1 MKLRNNNVTVPRLTF
16 QQYNSNS
23 NYVEFIFDEL
33 QGYDFSNAIVDLL
46 FHIGEEYSMLSSS
59 VSDNVTIDVQVGKLI
74 VKWTVT
80 GRSTLVEGTHRV
92 QVRIWQP
99 KQKGRIREDD
109 AHLIAYS
116 QTLDFTV
123 NDSLDIDSVEV
134 AENGT
139 LLMDMMQKVKNFED
153 KLDEALEMNKGE
165 DGITPTIGSNGN
177 WFLGVVDTGKP
188 SRGEKGDTGEKGDK
202 GDTGETGPQGA
213 QGIQG
218 EKGDKGEATVITIG
232 GNGNWYLDGVDSGHK
247 AQGEQGVQGEK
258 GDKGDVGPQGPKGV
272 QGEKGETGEQ
282 GPQGIQG
289 DTGPAGPQGEKGD
302 TGEQGPKGDKGDKG
316 DKGEV
321 GPQGPKGQDGTVS
334 FDQLT
339 PEQKLELK
347 GEKGDKGDVGPQGP
361 QGEQGPQGPKGESG
375 SDTIDDSGVVSGDK
389 TWSSQKT
396 STELNKKV
404 NIETYNVD
412 KETFALKSQLE
423 NYYNKGEV
431 DGKIATLTKLKV
443 VDELN
448 ETDVNTIYLKK
459 GDDGYYEEY
468 LYNPDKS
475 EYEKIGDTKID
486 LSNYYDKSQVDGKL
500 GEKVNVSQYNSD
512 KSTFATKV
520 ELGDKVDNSTYTSDK
535 QTFALKSE
543 LTSKID
549 TETYNSDKE
558 TFALKTELTDKANV
572 SDVYN
577 KSETYTKLEVDGL
590 IEGIDVS
597 DQLNNL
603 ATKEELSTKADQSFV
618 LQVADNSVTVQ
629 DYNRDK
635 STFATK
641 TELGYKVNNSEFS
654 GVKSKTDRMK
664 FKSDFSSVIIDGNSP
679 IPSLNGC
686 FGAGLSGTVNFTGHN
701 SVVLCSGNNLTVSG
715 NSIAI
720 GSSKPSMIPNN
731 CILMGSYAGSALN
744 QTDTYNIL
752 IGYDAGETI
761 QGNFNV
767 GIGYQALDNTRIT
780 SRGNCFGIGRNSGYG
795 RNDGSNVGY
804 LGGSELTKLI
814 ANVSS
819 LTTYSDERTKK
830 DIKPADLD
838 ICLENVKKIPVKH
851 WAYKEEVSSQI
862 DTHKLGWIA
871 QDILPVFPKSVSKSQ
886 VDFKELDENGK
897 EILEP
902 KITTMTR
909 LIPQFNDDG
918 TPLLEK
924 VTIEEDE
931 PISTFN
937 NGKERIAY
945 HTVKKEIEQQ
955 VMIEEEYEEVRLKPK
970 TYHMEDCLTFTPDQ
984 MLPTL
989 WGAVQKLIERV
1000 ENLEKENGN
1009 LSNKV
1014 KQLEDKIYLKK

>member
-80 GRSTLVEGTHRV
+80 GRSTLVEGAHRV

-99 KQKGRIREDD
+99 KQKGRIREDN

-188 SRGEKGDTGEKGDK
+188 SRGEKGNTGEKGDK
-202 GDTGETGPQGA
+202 GDTGETGPQGK

-232 GNGNWYLDGVDSGHK
+232 ENGNWYLDGVDSGHK

-258 GDKGDVGPQGPKGV
+258 GDKG
-272 QGEKGETGEQ
+272 
-282 GPQGIQG
+282 
-289 DTGPAGPQGEKGD
+289 
-302 TGEQGPKGDKGDKG
+302 
-316 DKGEV
+316 
-321 GPQGPKGQDGTVS
+321 
-334 FDQLT
+334 
-339 PEQKLELK
+339 
-347 GEKGDKGDVGPQGP
+347 
-361 QGEQGPQGPKGESG
+361 EQGPQGPKGESG
-375 SDTIDDSGVVSGDK
+375 SDTIDDSGVISGDK

-396 STELNKKV
+396 STELDKKV
-404 NIETYNVD
+404 NIENYNVD
-412 KETFALKSQLE
+412 KETFALKTQLE

-475 EYEKIGDTKID
+475 EYEKIGDTKVD
-486 LSNYYDKSQVDGKL
+486 LSNYYNKTQVDGKL
-500 GEKVNVSQYNSD
+500 DEKINVSQYNSD
-512 KSTFATKV
+512 KSTFATKD
-520 ELGDKVDNSTYTSDK
+520 ELGNKLDSSTYESDK

-543 LTSKID
+543 LTAKLD
-549 TETYNSDKE
+549 TETYNNDKE
-558 TFALKTELTDKANV
+558 AFALKTDLTDKANV
-572 SDVYN
+572 DDVYN
-577 KSETYTKLEVDGL
+577 KSETYSKLEVDGL

-597 DQLNNL
+597 DQLTNL
-603 ATKEELSTKADQSFV
+603 ATKEELSTKAEQSFV
-618 LQVADNSVTVQ
+618 MQVAANSVTVQ

-641 TELGYKVNNSEFS
+641 TELGDKVNNSEFS

-664 FKSDFSSVIIDGNSP
+664 FRSDFSSVIIDGKSP
-679 IPSLNGC
+679 IPNNSMC
-686 FGAGLSGTVNFTGHN
+686 FGAGLSGNVNFIGPNSLLLCTGN
-701 SVVLCSGNNLTVSG
+701 SLTVK
-715 NSIAI
+715 NYVISI
-720 GSSKPSMIPNN
+720 GYGKPSTIPDQ
-731 CILMGSYAGSALN
+731 CILMGSYAGSKLN
-744 QTDTYNIL
+744 PNDAYNIL
-752 IGYDAGETI
+752 IGYDAGEYI
-761 QGNFNV
+761 QGTYNV
-767 GIGYQALDNTRIT
+767 GIGYQALDNGTMT
-780 SRGNCFGIGRNSGYG
+780 SRSGCFGIGKSSGYD

-924 VTIEEDE
+924 VTIEEEE

>member
-80 GRSTLVEGTHRV
+80 GRSTLVEGAHRV

-99 KQKGRIREDD
+99 KQKGRIREDN

-188 SRGEKGDTGEKGDK
+188 SRGEKGNTGEKGDK
-202 GDTGETGPQGA
+202 GDTGETGPQGK

-232 GNGNWYLDGVDSGHK
+232 ENGNWYLDGVDSGHK

-258 GDKGDVGPQGPKGV
+258 GDKG
-272 QGEKGETGEQ
+272 
-282 GPQGIQG
+282 
-289 DTGPAGPQGEKGD
+289 
-302 TGEQGPKGDKGDKG
+302 
-316 DKGEV
+316 
-321 GPQGPKGQDGTVS
+321 
-334 FDQLT
+334 
-339 PEQKLELK
+339 
-347 GEKGDKGDVGPQGP
+347 
-361 QGEQGPQGPKGESG
+361 EQGPQGPKGESG
-375 SDTIDDSGVVSGDK
+375 SDTIDDSGVISGDK

-396 STELNKKV
+396 STELDKKV
-404 NIETYNVD
+404 NIENYNVD
-412 KETFALKSQLE
+412 KETFALKTQLE

-475 EYEKIGDTKID
+475 EYEKIGDTKVD
-486 LSNYYDKSQVDGKL
+486 LSNYYNKTQVDGKL
-500 GEKVNVSQYNSD
+500 DEKINVSQYNSD
-512 KSTFATKV
+512 KSTFATKD
-520 ELGDKVDNSTYTSDK
+520 ELGNKLDSSTYESDK

-543 LTSKID
+543 LTAKLD
-549 TETYNSDKE
+549 TETYNNDKE
-558 TFALKTELTDKANV
+558 AFALKTDLTDKANV
-572 SDVYN
+572 DDVYN
-577 KSETYTKLEVDGL
+577 KSETYSKLEVDGL

-597 DQLNNL
+597 DQLTNL
-603 ATKEELSTKADQSFV
+603 ATKEELSTKAEQSFV
-618 LQVADNSVTVQ
+618 MQVAANSVTVQ

-641 TELGYKVNNSEFS
+641 TELGDKVNNSEFS

-664 FKSDFSSVIIDGNSP
+664 FRSDFSSVIIDGKSP
-679 IPSLNGC
+679 IPNNSMC
-686 FGAGLSGTVNFTGHN
+686 FGAGLSGNVNFIGTN
-701 SVVLCSGNNLTVSG
+701 SLLLCNSNNLTVK
-715 NSIAI
+715 NYVISI
-720 GSSKPSMIPNN
+720 GYGKPSTIPDQ
-731 CILMGSYAGSALN
+731 CILMGSYAGSKLN
-744 QTDTYNIL
+744 PNDVYNIL
-752 IGYDAGETI
+752 IGYDAGEYI
-761 QGNFNV
+761 QGTYNV
-767 GIGYQALDNTRIT
+767 GIGYQALDNGTMT
-780 SRGNCFGIGRNSGYG
+780 SRSGCFGIGKSSGYD

-924 VTIEEDE
+924 VTIEEEE